1 MPEFHCP
8 LKVFLS
14 YASQDKPSVRELSV
28 HLAGEGWIDTWQD
41 EKNLLPGQD
50 WRVKIEEA
58 VEDADVVIIVLSQHS
73 VSKEGYVQKELR
85 YAREIALE
93 KPEDAIFLI
102 PLRLDECEVPRGLR
116 FYQWVDYFDD
126 KKDASYLA
134 LVASLKI
141 RYEQKLKVE
150 EEERLRR
157 GQQER
162 EAAEK
167 ATRETSEQVAAEQT
181 RLKAQEE
188 EQQRIAKQKA
198 ELEAAERVAR
208 EKTEKEALARQAA
221 RMEAFA
227 KFLERTRQNLTRI
240 MLYFRWIG
248 LFALIGLVIW
258 GAIVGVPKLFPVPT
272 ETPVVAKTATSTHIS
287 PTKTLVP
294 TATKTK
300 IPTATSRPT
309 TFSMYDDF
317 PINLNFDYNKDL
329 WSGSGDKIKLQEGYL
344 KFSGTDSGT
353 ELRPRGPSV
362 WKITQIGTLQADL
375 RIDNVTGTSYAFTKL
390 GIDTTLSDGKG
401 VWWAQCRVGSF
412 DGVNA
417 QIICDSYR
425 WGDGPEILYQTTSYP
440 IEFGKFYSVAIDLAP
455 DGSNVRYS
463 VDGQE
468 IGSYAPDVKSLLEKA
483 GFSWSIGI
491 YIEEGSSAD
500 GAIDNVMVGPN

>member
-1 MPEFHCP
+1 
-8 LKVFLS
+8 
-14 YASQDKPSVRELSV
+14 
-28 HLAGEGWIDTWQD
+28 
-41 EKNLLPGQD
+41 
-50 WRVKIEEA
+50 
-58 VEDADVVIIVLSQHS
+58 
-73 VSKEGYVQKELR
+73 
-85 YAREIALE
+85 
-93 KPEDAIFLI
+93 
-102 PLRLDECEVPRGLR
+102 
-116 FYQWVDYFDD
+116 
-126 KKDASYLA
+126 
-134 LVASLKI
+134 
-141 RYEQKLKVE
+141 
-150 EEERLRR
+150 
-157 GQQER
+157 
-162 EAAEK
+162 
-167 ATRETSEQVAAEQT
+167 
-181 RLKAQEE
+181 
-188 EQQRIAKQKA
+188 
-198 ELEAAERVAR
+198 
-208 EKTEKEALARQAA
+208 
-221 RMEAFA
+221 MEAFA

-362 WKITQIGTLQADL
+362 WKITQIGKLQADL